1 MLIQQTLDNIVNGR
15 TTISIAHRV
24 KTIMNSDQIF
34 VMKEGKLLER
44 GKFKDLARFRGR
56 SEANADDEGDPIKSL
71 KKMEEE
77 NLDKAK
83 LAMEPEI

>member
-15 TTISIAHRV
+15 TTISIAHLV

-44 GKFKDLARFRGR
+44 GKFKDLARFRGL
-56 SEANADDEGDPIKSL
+56 SEANADDEVDPIKSL
-71 KKMEEE
+71 KKMEEA